1 MLGSTVLELAI
12 GLCVFY
18 IAMSLVCSGVTQY
31 LSEWRRWRGQILVGI
46 LGELVNHDAQEGD
59 SVLAAIL
66 ADARIAGGPPEAKPK
81 ADTAP
86 DKKGLV
92 LPAGGR
98 IGKFAFTDALLDLVA
113 GRMIQKTGT
122 AAPPLAAGTDAGQAP
137 TDPTGQLV
145 QRLQRAI
152 EILEASL
159 AASLSGPELER
170 WDARL
175 NDLKTRIDA
184 LKGLPLDDV
193 NRQAEDILQILKTTA
208 TAEGR
213 AEIRVRLLGE
223 VARET
228 EDVLGLARKLTT
240 ARALA
245 LFAQGLPES
254 PFRSFLSRLANRGAL
269 EPDEVK
275 KAIQDWYA
283 SVNDRVS
290 AEYRGKAKLVLFLV
304 ALGVTALL
312 NADTFQVANR
322 LIKDEALRKVVTQDA
337 IAMASG
343 SDGAPAGNAPTVAP
357 VPSPPART
365 PATPAEV
372 APRAPDQGSG
382 HGSLSR
388 LDLPLRWTAK
398 DWETLKGIGDT
409 SQPGRMFDGLY
420 KILGLLITS
429 LALTMGAEFWYN
441 LLKQLVP
448 AVPGRK
454 EDEAG
459 RT

>member
-46 LGELVNHDAQEGD
+46 LGELVNHEAQGGD
-59 SVLAAIL
+59 SILAAIL
-66 ADARIAGGPPEAKPK
+66 SDARVAGGPPEAKPK
-81 ADTAP
+81 ADTAA

-98 IGKFAFTDALLDLVA
+98 IGKFVFTETLLDLVA
-113 GRMIQKTGT
+113 GRTIQKTGT
-122 AAPPLAAGTDAGQAP
+122 AAPPPAAGTDAGQSP

-152 EILEASL
+152 DILEASL
-159 AASLSGPELER
+159 AASLSGPELEK

-175 NDLKTRIDA
+175 NDLKARIDA

-193 NRQAEDILQILKTTA
+193 NRQAEEILQILKTSA
-208 TAEGR
+208 TAEGQ
-213 AEIRVRLLGE
+213 AEIRARLLGE
-223 VARET
+223 ITRET
-228 EDVLGLARKLTT
+228 EDVLGLARMLTT

-254 PFRSFLSRLANRGAL
+254 PFRSFLLRLANRGAL

-283 SVNDRVS
+283 SVSDRVS
-290 AEYRGKAKLVLFLV
+290 VEYRGKAKRILFVV
-304 ALGVTALL
+304 AMGVTLLL

-337 IAMASG
+337 SALAG
-343 SDGAPAGNAPTVAP
+343 TPEGAPAGNAPARSP
-357 VPSPPART
+357 VPSPPAQA
-365 PATPAEV
+365 PATRAGV
-372 APRAPDQGSG
+372 APQASGQGSG
-382 HGSLSR
+382 PGSLAQ
-388 LDLPLRWTAK
+388 LDLPLRWTPQ
-398 DWETLKGIGDT
+398 DWETLKGIVDT
-409 SQPGRMFDGLY
+409 SQPRRMFDGLY

-429 LALTMGAEFWYN
+429 LALSMGAEFWYN
-441 LLKQLVP
+441 LLRQLVP
-448 AVPGRK
+448 DLPGQKGDEPGR
-454 EDEAG
+454 A
-459 RT
+459 